1 MKNLLVCLT
10 LFAGIPVLSQ
20 EVSGLYTGTL
30 YNDTTKMVQQYQ
42 LALSDYKGKITGYS
56 YTTFV
61 VNDSFYY
68 GIRTIKA
75 TIKEGSLFVEEDKML
90 VNNFPEP
97 PARGIRRL
105 TVIPLN
111 ANQDTL
117 GAINGRWETNRTKI
131 FLPVTGSIA
140 LKRDNDSS
148 RSALISHLKELKI
161 INAPIQTRNGIAAA
175 PVKAAPVKTP
185 TTVPAVITFN
195 QRGTTVIHTLTT
207 ASDSILLSF
216 YDNGVVDGDVIS
228 VYVDGA
234 LMVSNTRL
242 TELAV
247 KKWVS
252 LSGPQEIIEIKLVA
266 ENLGTLPPN
275 TGLLVIQDGAA
286 RYNINFS
293 ADLQTNASII
303 IKKKK

>member
-1 MKNLLVCLT
+1 MKNLLLCLT
-10 LFAGIPVLSQ
+10 SLIGLPVLGQ
-20 EVSGLYTGTL
+20 QVSGLYTGTL
-30 YNDTTKMVQQYQ
+30 FNDTTKMVQQYQ

-68 GIRTIKA
+68 GIRSIKA
-75 TIKEGSLFVEEDKML
+75 TIKEGNLFVEEDKML

-105 TVIPLN
+105 TVIPLDV
-111 ANQDTL
+111 NQDTL
-117 GAINGRWETNRTKI
+117 ATVNGRWETNRTKTY
-131 FLPVTGSIA
+131 LPVTGSIA

-148 RSALISHLKELKI
+148 QSALISHLKELNI
-161 INAPIQTRNGIAAA
+161 INAASQTRSDIAVA
-175 PVKAAPVKTP
+175 PVKAPPIKTP
-185 TTVPAVITFN
+185 ATIPAVVTFD
-195 QRGTTVIHTLTT
+195 QRTNKTIYTHTT
-207 ASDSILLSF
+207 ASDSLLLSF

-228 VYVDGA
+228 VYVNGA
-234 LMVSNTRL
+234 LVVSSTRL
-242 TELAV
+242 TELAL

-252 LSGPQEIIEIKLVA
+252 LSRTQDLTEIKLVA

-286 RYNINFS
+286 RYSINFS

>member
-1 MKNLLVCLT
+1 MKTFLVCLS
-10 LFAGIPVLSQ
+10 LLIGLPVLSQ

-30 YNDTTKMVQQYQ
+30 FNDTTKMLQQYQ

-68 GIRTIKA
+68 GIRRIKG

-90 VNNFPEP
+90 VNNFPEA

-105 TVIPLN
+105 TVIPLDSK
-111 ANQDTL
+111 QDTL
-117 GAINGRWETNRTKI
+117 GAINGRWETNRTKTY
-131 FLPVTGSIA
+131 LPVTGSIA

-148 RSALISHLKELKI
+148 HSALISHLKELKI
-161 INAPIQTRNGIAAA
+161 LNAPTQNTGSTEVAT
-175 PVKAAPVKTP
+175 VKAPPVKTSTPVTAPP
-185 TTVPAVITFN
+185 TFD
-195 QRGTTVIHTLTT
+195 QRATKAIYTLTT

-228 VYVDGA
+228 VYVAGV
-234 LMVSNTRL
+234 LIVSNTKL

-247 KKWVS
+247 KKWIS
-252 LSGPQEIIEIKLVA
+252 LSSAEETTEIKLVA
-266 ENLGTLPPN
+266 ENLGSLPPN

>member
-1 MKNLLVCLT
+1 MKNFLVCLT
-10 LFAGIPVLSQ
+10 LFIGLPVLSQ

-30 YNDTTKMVQQYQ
+30 FNDTTKMVQQYQ

-68 GIRTIKA
+68 GIRSIKA

-111 ANQDTL
+111 VNQDTL
-117 GAINGRWETNRTKI
+117 ATINGRWETNRTKT

-148 RSALISHLKELKI
+148 QSALISHLKELKV
-161 INAPIQTRNGIAAA
+161 INA
-175 PVKAAPVKTP
+175 
-185 TTVPAVITFN
+185 
-195 QRGTTVIHTLTT
+195 
-207 ASDSILLSF
+207 ASQ
-216 YDNGVVDGDVIS
+216 
-228 VYVDGA
+228 
-234 LMVSNTRL
+234 M
-242 TELAV
+242 
-247 KKWVS
+247 
-252 LSGPQEIIEIKLVA
+252 
-266 ENLGTLPPN
+266 
-275 TGLLVIQDGAA
+275 
-286 RYNINFS
+286 
-293 ADLQTNASII
+293 
-303 IKKKK
+303 